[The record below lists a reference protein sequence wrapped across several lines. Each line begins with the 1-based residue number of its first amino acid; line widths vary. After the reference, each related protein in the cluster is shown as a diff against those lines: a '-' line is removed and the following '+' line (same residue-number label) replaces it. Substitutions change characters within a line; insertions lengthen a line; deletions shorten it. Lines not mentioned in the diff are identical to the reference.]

1 MQDVQLNMESVFSP
15 GTATTSLSLVIIIYF
30 LFDYTLSIC
39 KNMNKSDFM
48 ELLKTGFVKI

>member
-30 LFDYTLSIC
+30 LFDYILAIC
-39 KNMNKSDFM
+39 KNMNKSDFT